1 VWEDAVGGPSV
12 DKKTPVCVVVLYV
25 DEIAGGDGVEGP
37 PGNQFPCQLQGDS
50 QLDAF
55 SPNRQW

>member
-1 VWEDAVGGPSV
+1 MREDAVGGPRV
-12 DKKTPVCVVVLYV
+12 DKKTPVCLVVFDV
-25 DEIAGGDGVEGP
+25 DEIAGGDRIEGP

-50 QLDAF
+50 QLDAL